1 MNEKGF
7 TLIEL
12 IAVIVIFGIL
22 AAVAIPRY
30 IDMQD
35 QARISA
41 AQAAVAEVKS
51 RANKSYA
58 LMFMRNSKPPQVA
71 SVVEMVG
78 NAPDVGTDFLV
89 SFSDGGLIRVSSVKG
104 VPLNPNVTGT
114 WMSPSISP

>member
-22 AAVAIPRY
+22 AAVAVPRY

-41 AQAAVAEVKS
+41 AQAALAEVKS

-58 LMFMRNSKPPQVA
+58 LIFMKSGKAPQVA

-78 NAPDVGTDFLV
+78 NNPNVGADFTV
-89 SFSDGGLIRVSSVKG
+89 SFSDTGLIRVSSVKG
-104 VPLNPNVTGT
+104 VALDPNVTGT
-114 WMSPSISP
+114 WVSPSASP